1 MARARKL
8 LDQVREILKLKH
20 YSYRTEQSYV
30 AWIRRFILFHNKQHP
45 KDMTA
50 KHVQGFLTH
59 LAIDRKVTA
68 STQNQALNAI
78 VFLYKH
84 VLMLELGDFSSA
96 VRAKRPARKPVVLTQ
111 GEVHLI
117 LTCLDSAQT
126 QLIIRLLYGAG
137 LRLAECV
144 RIRVQDVD
152 FIKSTI
158 MIRAGK
164 GDKDRITVL
173 PEIVQNDLRQHL
185 QRVRMQFER
194 DLVDGFADVY
204 LPHALARKYPNA
216 AKEWKWQY
224 VFSAEFP
231 SKDPRTGILRRHH
244 VYAGSVSRAI
254 NRAVKAAGIHKRIT
268 AHSFRHSFATHLLES
283 GSDVR
288 TVQELLGHKNIETT
302 QIYLH
307 CMNSPGETVVSP
319 LDRL

>member
-1 MARARKL
+1 M
-8 LDQVREILKLKH
+8 KLKH

-30 AWIRRFILFHNKQHP
+30 AWIRRYILFHNKQHP

-50 KHVQGFLTH
+50 GHVQRYLTH
-59 LAIDRKVTA
+59 LAVDRKVTA

-84 VLMLELGDFSSA
+84 VLMIELGDFSSS
-96 VRAKRPARKPVVLTQ
+96 VRAKRPSRKPVVLTQ
-111 GEVHLI
+111 GEVHLL
-117 LTCLDSAQT
+117 LTCLDSTQS

-158 MIRAGK
+158 MVRAGK

-185 QRVRMQFER
+185 KRVRIQFDQ
-194 DLVDGFADVY
+194 DLTDGFADVY

-216 AKEWKWQY
+216 ARQWKWQF
-224 VFSAEFP
+224 VFPGEFP
-231 SKDPRTGILRRHH
+231 AKDPRTGIKRRHH
-244 VYAGSVSRAI
+244 VYAGSVGRAI
-254 NRAVKAAGIHKRIT
+254 TRAVKMAGIHKRVT
-268 AHSFRHSFATHLLES
+268 AHSFRHSFA
-283 GSDVR
+283 
-288 TVQELLGHKNIETT
+288 
-302 QIYLH
+302 
-307 CMNSPGETVVSP
+307 
-319 LDRL
+319 